1 MTLPSGSEVLEVYC
15 RETTSVPFFLSN
27 VLHVVRMEDGIQNAS
42 VEFCLSEAPKKLGPN
57 IRISFAH
64 LLAEDVSVNVPHTAY
79 RRLESGHGKTYLA
92 TSKQDMRDACTIT
105 VTDRT
110 INFADQRVIHF
121 SQEDGHLDNLFMLK
135 KSMSQFEHELLVF
148 VVHTCIFLAALEPP

>member
-1 MTLPSGSEVLEVYC
+1 MDWKTGKSQGILLFNFGRHPVSVILLTGS
-15 RETTSVPFFLSN
+15 F
-27 VLHVVRMEDGIQNAS
+27 QN
-42 VEFCLSEAPKKLGPN
+42 L
-57 IRISFAH
+57 IT
-64 LLAEDVSVNVPHTAY
+64 AEDVSVNVPHTAY

-121 SQEDGHLDNLFMLK
+121 SQEDGN
-135 KSMSQFEHELLVF
+135 QCLLS
-148 VVHTCIFLAALEPP
+148 C